1 MHDILLYLYLLTLLL
16 TAIIGLLRFKV
27 LDVAAKILSILIVIS
42 LIDEL
47 CSFYAA
53 KKYHNDIPIYNVFS
67 VIEFVLV
74 ALYFNY
80 NNDIFRKYRIG
91 ICIAIV
97 GCIIGI
103 ADIQYQTINHLDSYF
118 LFFDGI
124 TTITMALYSI
134 ARLVQKYDD
143 LELKCYPHF
152 WISTILTFFWAFT
165 FLTFGLYDYLQDA
178 KTGKWITTH
187 IQLPANIITYAGIC
201 IVFIFF
207 PKMSKNNEG

>member
-1 MHDILLYLYLLTLLL
+1 MHDILLCLYFLVLLL
-16 TAIIGLLRFKV
+16 TAIMGLRRFNL
-27 LDVAAKILSILIVIS
+27 LDIAAKTLCILIVIS
-42 LIDEL
+42 LVDEL
-47 CSFYAA
+47 CSFYAT

-67 VIEFVLV
+67 VIEFILV

-80 NNDIFRKYRIG
+80 SIDVFRKFRIG
-91 ICIAIV
+91 IYIGIA
-97 GCIIGI
+97 GCLIGI
-103 ADIQYQTINHLDSYF
+103 ADIWYQTINQLDSYF
-118 LFFDGI
+118 LFFDCI

-143 LELKCYPHF
+143 LELKYYPHF
-152 WISTILTFFWAFT
+152 WISTVLTFFWAFT

-178 KTGKWITTH
+178 KTGRWITTH

-207 PKMSKNNEG
+207 PKMSKNNER